1 MYKKEK
7 DRTASEYRAIAL
19 EHKESLETNKR
30 IFVKSG
36 LYVVIIAIILI
47 IISIAW
53 FVMNNRV
60 DAVTST
66 VSALGSRYAIVTG
79 DGEDQPGWWE
89 RVSSWIN
96 GDKPFEFDLSDSM
109 NVKEDSNFKN
119 MNSTST
125 LSPGSSGKLV
135 FTVDPI
141 AKDLNTIEVTLDLNI
156 ELRNSSD
163 GDKTKLE
170 QITKG
175 HILFFEQK
183 TSDGKHYEKWIKPSS
198 EDGKYRFVIPKDLF
212 QDSNGETTK
221 SVEKTVYWVWPQ
233 QFHNLVYT
241 GDGVYYKNLFKNS
254 EAEGYSDI
262 IKDINTCKG
271 KYFWTIPGN
280 NNITKPEDY
289 DILTDMTD
297 AMYQTCTDEYNNADQ
312 NIGNRIKYVQVRFNT
327 SEVEDRQ

>member
-1 MYKKEK
+1 MYKKDK
-7 DRTASEYRAIAL
+7 NRTASEYRAIAL
-19 EHKESLETNKR
+19 EHKEALETNKR

-36 LYVVIIAIILI
+36 LYVVLIAIILI

-53 FVMNNRV
+53 FVMNNRT

-66 VSALGSRYAIVTG
+66 ISALSNRYAIVTG
-79 DGEDQPGWWE
+79 DVDDQPGWWE

-109 NVKEDSNFKN
+109 NVNDNSNFKN
-119 MNSTST
+119 KNSTST

-141 AKDLNTIEVTLDLNI
+141 AKDLKKIEVTLDLNI
-156 ELRNSSD
+156 ELRNGS
-163 GDKTKLE
+163 GDKRKLE
-170 QITKG
+170 KLING
-175 HILFFEQK
+175 HILFFEKK
-183 TSDGKHYEKWIKPSS
+183 TSDGKHYEEWIKPSS
-198 EDGKYRFVIPKDLF
+198 DGKYRFVITNDLF

-221 SVEKTVYWVWPQ
+221 PVEKTVYWVWPQ

-254 EAEGYSDI
+254 DAVGYSAI
-262 IKDINTCKG
+262 IGDINTNKG
-271 KYFWTIPGN
+271 KYFWGIPGKN
-280 NNITKPEDY
+280 DINESEDY
-289 DILTDMTD
+289 DITIHMSD

-312 NIGNRIKYVQVRFNT
+312 NIGQGIKYVQVRFNT
-327 SEVEDRQ
+327 SEVEG